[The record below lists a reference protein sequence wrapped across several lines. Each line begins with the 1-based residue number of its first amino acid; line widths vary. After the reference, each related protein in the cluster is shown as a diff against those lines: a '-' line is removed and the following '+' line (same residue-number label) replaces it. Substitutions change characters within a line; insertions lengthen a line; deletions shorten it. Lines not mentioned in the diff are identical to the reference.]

1 MHFCA
6 GKSAVLSIF
15 IAHFNSSKPGLK
27 MAKTILITG
36 STSGIGL
43 ATAKHFAARGYN
55 IIFNGLEENGEEISA
70 AVAAQYAVEYFYS
83 PADLLEPAQI
93 REMVNKAYE
102 KFGSIEVVMN
112 NAGIQ
117 YVSPLE
123 DFPEDKWNAIVQI
136 VLSASFHVSKA
147 VWPKMKEQKF
157 GRIINL
163 ASAHGFIAS
172 PFKSAY
178 VSAKHGI
185 LGLTKTLA
193 LEGAEFGIT
202 VNAVCPGYVLTP
214 IVEKQIP
221 AQMKVHN
228 MSREEVIKNVMLKE
242 QAIKEFISAESVAES
257 VCFLADSS
265 ASAYITGIAL
275 PIDGGWSAH

>member
-1 MHFCA
+1 
-6 GKSAVLSIF
+6 
-15 IAHFNSSKPGLK
+15 

-43 ATAKHFAARGYN
+43 ATAKLFAARGYN
-55 IIFNGLEENGEEISA
+55 IIFNGLEENGAEISA
-70 AVAAQYAVEYFYS
+70 AVSREFGADYLFS
-83 PADLLEPAQI
+83 PANLLNPSAI
-93 REMVNKAYE
+93 RNMVSEAYE
-102 KFGSIEVVMN
+102 KFGTIDVLMN

-117 YVSPLE
+117 YVSPVE
-123 DFPEDKWNAIVQI
+123 NFPEEKWDAIVQV
-136 VLSASFHVSKA
+136 VLSAGFHLSKA

-163 ASAHGFIAS
+163 ASAHGLIAS

-202 VNAVCPGYVLTP
+202 VNAICPGYVLTP

-221 AQMKVHN
+221 DQMKVHN
-228 MSREEVIKNVMLKE
+228 MTREEVIKNVMLKE
-242 QAIKEFISAESVAES
+242 QAIKEFISAESVAETAF
-257 VCFLADSS
+257 FLADSS
-265 ASAYITGIAL
+265 AAAYITGIAL

>member
-1 MHFCA
+1 M
-6 GKSAVLSIF
+6 
-15 IAHFNSSKPGLK
+15 P
-27 MAKTILITG
+27 KTILITG

-43 ATAKHFAARGYN
+43 ATAKLFAARGYN
-55 IIFNGLEENGEEISA
+55 IIFNGLEENGDEISA
-70 AVAAQYAVEYFYS
+70 AVARESGVGCFYS
-83 PADLLEPAQI
+83 PANLLDPSQI
-93 REMVNKAYE
+93 REMVDQAYK

-123 DFPEDKWNAIVQI
+123 DFPEDKWDAVVQI
-136 VLSASFHVSKA
+136 ILSASFHVSKA
-147 VWPKMKEQKF
+147 VWPKMKAKKF

-163 ASAHGFIAS
+163 ASAHGLIAS

-178 VSAKHGI
+178 VSAKHGM
-185 LGLTKTLA
+185 LGFTKTLA

-221 AQMKVHN
+221 DQMKVHN
-228 MSREEVIKNVMLKE
+228 MSREEVIRNVMLKE
-242 QAIKEFISAESVAES
+242 QAIKEFISAESVAET
-257 VCFLADSS
+257 VFFLADSS
-265 ASAYITGIAL
+265 AAAYITGIAL

>member
-1 MHFCA
+1 
-6 GKSAVLSIF
+6 
-15 IAHFNSSKPGLK
+15 

-43 ATAKHFAARGYN
+43 VTAKLFAARGYN
-55 IIFNGLEENGEEISA
+55 IVFNGLEENGAEISA
-70 AVAAQYAVEYFYS
+70 AAAKHAGVDYLFS
-83 PADLLEPAQI
+83 PANLLHPEEI
-93 REMVNKAYE
+93 KKMVSDAYQ
-102 KFGSIEVVMN
+102 KFGTIEVVMN

-117 YVSPLE
+117 YVSPVE
-123 DFPEDKWNAIVQI
+123 NFPDEKWDAIIQI
-136 VLSASFHVSKA
+136 ILSASFQLCKA

-163 ASAHGFIAS
+163 ASAHGLIAS

-178 VSAKHGI
+178 VSAKHGL

-193 LEGAEFGIT
+193 LEGAEFDIT

-221 AQMKVHN
+221 DQMKLHN
-228 MSREEVIKNVMLKE
+228 MTREEVIKNVMLKE
-242 QAIKEFISAESVAES
+242 QAIKHFIPAESVAET
-257 VCFLADSS
+257 VFFLADNP
-265 ASAYITGIAL
+265 ASAFITGIAL
-275 PIDGGWSAH
+275 PIDGGWQAH

>member
-1 MHFCA
+1 
-6 GKSAVLSIF
+6 
-15 IAHFNSSKPGLK
+15 

-43 ATAKHFAARGYN
+43 ATAKIFASRGYN

-70 AVAAQYAVEYFYS
+70 AVAKEFGVEYFYS
-83 PADLLEPAQI
+83 PANLLEPAQI
-93 REMVNKAYE
+93 REMVNKAHE

-123 DFPEDKWNAIVQI
+123 DFPEDKWDAIVQI

-214 IVEKQIP
+214 IVEKQVP
-221 AQMKVHN
+221 DQMKVHN

-242 QAIKEFISAESVAES
+242 QAIKEFIPAESVAES
-257 VCFLADSS
+257 VFFLADSS

>member
-1 MHFCA
+1 M
-6 GKSAVLSIF
+6 
-15 IAHFNSSKPGLK
+15 
-27 MAKTILITG
+27 
-36 STSGIGL
+36 
-43 ATAKHFAARGYN
+43 
-55 IIFNGLEENGEEISA
+55 
-70 AVAAQYAVEYFYS
+70 
-83 PADLLEPAQI
+83 I
-93 REMVNKAYE
+93 REAYK
-102 KFGSIEVVMN
+102 KFGTIEVVMN

-123 DFPEDKWNAIVQI
+123 DFPDQKWDDILQI
-136 VLSASFHVSKA
+136 VLSAGFHVSKA

-221 AQMKVHN
+221 DQMKVHN
-228 MSREEVIKNVMLKE
+228 MTREEVIKKVMLKE
-242 QAIKEFISAESVAES
+242 QAIKDFISAEAVAET
-257 VCFLADSS
+257 VFFLGDSP
-265 ASAYITGIAL
+265 AAAFITGIAL

>member
-1 MHFCA
+1 
-6 GKSAVLSIF
+6 
-15 IAHFNSSKPGLK
+15 

-43 ATAKHFAARGYN
+43 ATAKAFAARGYN
-55 IIFNGLEENGEEISA
+55 IVFNGLEENGAEIA
-70 AVAAQYAVEYFYS
+70 ASVAREFGVDYLFS
-83 PADLLEPAQI
+83 PANLLQPSEI
-93 REMVNKAYE
+93 REMVSDAYE
-102 KFGSIEVVMN
+102 KFGAIEVVMN

-123 DFPEDKWNAIVQI
+123 NFPEEKWDAIVQI
-136 VLSASFHVSKA
+136 VLSAAFHVSKA

-163 ASAHGFIAS
+163 ASAHGLIAS

-221 AQMKVHN
+221 DQMKVHN
-228 MSREEVIKNVMLKE
+228 MTREEVIKNVMLKE
-242 QAIKEFISAESVAES
+242 QAIKDFVSAESVAET
-257 VCFLADSS
+257 VFFLADGA
-265 ASAYITGIAL
+265 ASAFITGIAL

>member
-1 MHFCA
+1 
-6 GKSAVLSIF
+6 
-15 IAHFNSSKPGLK
+15 

-43 ATAKHFAARGYN
+43 ATAKAFAARGYN
-55 IIFNGLEENGEEISA
+55 IVFNGLEENGAEIA
-70 AVAAQYAVEYFYS
+70 ASVAREFGVGYLFS
-83 PADLLEPAQI
+83 PANLLKPSEI
-93 REMVNKAYE
+93 REMVSDSYE

-123 DFPEDKWNAIVQI
+123 NFPEEKWDAIVQI
-136 VLSASFHVSKA
+136 VLSAAFHVSKA

-163 ASAHGFIAS
+163 ASAHGLIAS

-221 AQMKVHN
+221 DQMRVHN
-228 MSREEVIKNVMLKE
+228 MTREEVIKNVMLKE
-242 QAIKEFISAESVAES
+242 QAIKDFVSAESVAET
-257 VCFLADSS
+257 VFFLADGS
-265 ASAYITGIAL
+265 ASAFITGIAL

>member
-1 MHFCA
+1 
-6 GKSAVLSIF
+6 
-15 IAHFNSSKPGLK
+15 

-43 ATAKHFAARGYN
+43 ATARVFAAKGYN
-55 IIFNGLEENGEEISA
+55 IVFNGLEENGAEISA
-70 AVAAQYAVEYFYS
+70 AVAKEFGVDHLYS
-83 PADLLEPAQI
+83 PANLLHPAEI
-93 REMVNKAYE
+93 RKMVSAAYE
-102 KFGSIEVVMN
+102 KFGTVEVVVN

-117 YVSPLE
+117 HVSPLE
-123 DFPEDKWNAIVQI
+123 DFPEEKWDAIIQI
-136 VLSASFHVSKA
+136 VLSAGFHVSKA
-147 VWPKMKEQKF
+147 VWAKMKEQRF

-163 ASAHGFIAS
+163 ASAHGLIAS

-221 AQMKVHN
+221 DQMKVHN
-228 MSREEVIKNVMLKE
+228 MTREEVIKKVMLKE
-242 QAIKEFISAESVAES
+242 QAIKEFIPAESVAET
-257 VCFLADSS
+257 VFFLGDSPAAAFIS
-265 ASAYITGIAL
+265 GIAL
-275 PIDGGWSAH
+275 PIDCGWSAH

>member
-1 MHFCA
+1 
-6 GKSAVLSIF
+6 
-15 IAHFNSSKPGLK
+15 

-43 ATAKHFAARGYN
+43 ATAKLFAAHGYN
-55 IIFNGLEENGEEISA
+55 IIFNGLEENGAEISA
-70 AVAAQYAVEYFYS
+70 EVARENGVDYLFS
-83 PADLLEPAQI
+83 PANLLNPPEI
-93 REMVNKAYE
+93 RTMVSEAYE
-102 KFGSIEVVMN
+102 KFGTIEVLMN

-117 YVSPLE
+117 YVSPVE
-123 DFPEDKWNAIVQI
+123 NFPEEKWDAIVQV
-136 VLSASFHVSKA
+136 VLSAGFHLSKA

-202 VNAVCPGYVLTP
+202 VNAICPGYVLTP

-221 AQMKVHN
+221 DQMKVHN
-228 MSREEVIKNVMLKE
+228 MTREEVIKNVMLKE
-242 QAIKEFISAESVAES
+242 QAIKEFISAKSVAET
-257 VCFLADSS
+257 VFFLADSP
-265 ASAYITGIAL
+265 AAAYITGIAL